1 MLFYLSSSILMSSR
15 AIPFLWSERI
25 RCSRDMETT
34 SRSPPTFIPHESLQ
48 THKPHLYS
56 ILIQRSGGP
65 FSAPF
70 RSVAGE

>member
-1 MLFYLSSSILMSSR
+1 MLFYLSSSIPCPLVPY
-15 AIPFLWSERI
+15 PFLWSERI

-34 SRSPPTFIPHESLQ
+34 SRSPPAFIPHESLQ

-56 ILIQRSGGP
+56 IYSQRSGGP
-65 FSAPF
+65 FPAPF

>member
-1 MLFYLSSSILMSSR
+1 MLFYLSSSIPMSSR

-34 SRSPPTFIPHESLQ
+34 SRSPAVFIHHESLQ

-56 ILIQRSGGP
+56 IYSQRSGGP
-65 FSAPF
+65 FPAPF
-70 RSVAGE
+70 RSVAG